1 MKNFYLFS
9 LALFL
14 ITQPGKAAAP
24 VSVYDFQVESLTGK
38 PVALKSYS
46 GKVLLI
52 VNTASRCGFTPQ
64 YQELQSLYDT
74 YKSKGLVVLGF
85 PSNDF
90 GGQEP
95 GSNKEIASFCQK
107 NFGVT
112 FPMFSKGPV
121 SGPNKQPIF
130 KCLTEGVEP
139 GLQGEVSWNFEKFLV
154 DKKGKVIARYRSS
167 VGPKSPPVI
176 EAVEKALK

>member
-1 MKNFYLFS
+1 MKNIYLFS
-9 LALFL
+9 LVLLL
-14 ITQPGKAAAP
+14 ITQSGRAAAP
-24 VSVYDFQVESLTGK
+24 ASVYDFQIEALTGK
-38 PVALKSYS
+38 SVALKTYS

-95 GSNKEIASFCQK
+95 GSNTEIASFCQK

-121 SGPNKQPIF
+121 SGPGKQPIF
-130 KCLTEGVEP
+130 KYLTEAVEP

-154 DKKGKVIARYRSS
+154 DKKGKLIARYRSS
-167 VGPKSPPVI
+167 VGPKSPPVV